1 MIVMSDEEIELMDRI
16 VVHPDICHGKPRIK
30 GTRIFISLILDW
42 LAEGAS
48 FEKVI
53 DAYPSLTPE
62 DIKAVLNY
70 SRKLVENQKITDLA

>member
-1 MIVMSDEEIELMDRI
+1 MSDEEIELMDRI